1 MARPNY
7 ALNSYTGAA
16 TAAVLAGSGI
26 GATDTAL
33 IVSGTNSTWSPL
45 GSNGGFFLTVDYGLP
60 SEEKI
65 FVPSGSWTYTSSP
78 ITFSGVTRGVDNTTA
93 VTHISG
99 GYITPVFTSTEA
111 SEANFLVSSL
121 VGNGPSPTLNPLTIS
136 GGLTV
141 SGIISAGNN
150 NITNLAA
157 GTVSTEAVNY
167 GQYLTLSGN
176 IGIISGSLVTTVNN
190 LATLSGS
197 ISTISGSLSTVSG
210 VAYRSLPLTGGAMTG
225 QLVVPDVSVSGLTGA
240 TAPSRYV
247 GGTTSG
253 APTTGT
259 FAVGD
264 FVIDQTGKVWVCTI
278 AGTPGTWTVVGPTP
292 ATTVTGPDAFGAAA
306 VVGTGTAFARNDHNH
321 GLSFTTMNGVRI
333 TKRVLAFATNA
344 VTYSVDTD
352 NYDVVHITA
361 QTATITSIATTGTP
375 VDGDT
380 LRISITGTAAVPF
393 TLASANF
400 EASTV
405 ALSTTTTGTA
415 RLDMGFFWNSET
427 GKWRQVAAA

>member
-1 MARPNY
+1 M
-7 ALNSYTGAA
+7 
-16 TAAVLAGSGI
+16 
-26 GATDTAL
+26 
-33 IVSGTNSTWSPL
+33 
-45 GSNGGFFLTVDYGLP
+45 
-60 SEEKI
+60 
-65 FVPSGSWTYTSSP
+65 
-78 ITFSGVTRGVDNTTA
+78 
-93 VTHISG
+93 
-99 GYITPVFTSTEA
+99 
-111 SEANFLVSSL
+111 
-121 VGNGPSPTLNPLTIS
+121 
-136 GGLTV
+136 
-141 SGIISAGNN
+141 
-150 NITNLAA
+150 
-157 GTVSTEAVNY
+157 
-167 GQYLTLSGN
+167 
-176 IGIISGSLVTTVNN
+176 
-190 LATLSGS
+190 
-197 ISTISGSLSTVSG
+197 
-210 VAYRSLPLTGGAMTG
+210 
-225 QLVVPDVSVSGLTGA
+225 
-240 TAPSRYV
+240 
-247 GGTTSG
+247 
-253 APTTGT
+253 
-259 FAVGD
+259 
-264 FVIDQTGKVWVCTI
+264 
-278 AGTPGTWTVVGPTP
+278 VGPTP

>member
-16 TAAVLAGSGI
+16 TAAVLVGSGI

-33 IVSGTNSTWSPL
+33 TVSGTNSTWSPL
-45 GSNGGFFLTVDYGLP
+45 GSNGGFFLTVDYGTI

-65 FVPSGSWTYTSSP
+65 FVPSGSWVYTNSP

-99 GYITPVFTSTEA
+99 GFITPVFTSTEA

-121 VGNGPSPTLNPLTIS
+121 VGNGPQLTTNPLTIS

-157 GTVSTEAVNY
+157 GTISTEAVNY

-176 IGIISGSLVTTVNN
+176 IGTISGSLVTLTGDV
-190 LATLSGS
+190 
-197 ISTISGSLSTVSG
+197 STISGSLSTVSG
-210 VAYRSLPLTGGAMTG
+210 IAYSALPLTGGTMTG
-225 QLVVPDVSVSGLTGA
+225 QLVAPDVSVSGLTGA

-253 APTTGT
+253 APAIGT

-264 FVIDQTGKVWVCTI
+264 FVIDQTGKVWVCTTT
-278 AGTPGTWTVVGPTP
+278 GTPGTWTMVGPAP
-292 ATTVTGPDAFGAAA
+292 ATTVTGPDAFGSAA
-306 VVGTGTAFARNDHNH
+306 VVGVGATFARADHNH
-321 GLSFTTMNGVRI
+321 GLSFNTMMGVRI
-333 TKRVLAFATNA
+333 TKRVLALSANSATPA
-344 VTYSVDTD
+344 IDSD
-352 NYDVVHITA
+352 NYDVVHITG
-361 QTATITSIATTGTP
+361 QSTAITSFTMTGTP

-380 LRISITGTAAVPF
+380 LRISVTGSVAIPLTFGASFESSTA
-393 TLASANF
+393 TLP
-400 EASTV
+400 
-405 ALSTTTTGTA
+405 TTTVSGV
-415 RLDMGFFWNSET
+415 RLDMGFFWNTET
-427 GKWRQVAAA
+427 NKWRCMAVA